1 MVTVFETVEANKGIR
16 GKNKMP
22 VSSRS
27 GDSHAA
33 AAAGGDRADLE
44 QLDELKKRMMK
55 DAESLLLDKFPD
67 RIAQLNALL
76 KSPEFNLDLSS
87 THAKL
92 NIPRP
97 NPSLVRL
104 PATDEPEAK
113 RRRTLCE
120 DSSMMSTVEGTKVMT
135 MTYGTVDVNKTV
147 MRLLEVVKPHV
158 LQQLDDCN
166 LLKMWIEFL
175 IPKVE
180 DGNNF
185 GVDIQEECLK
195 EVSTIESEAATYV
208 DQGMRYFMARGKI
221 VAKVAK
227 YPFVEDLRKT
237 VDEIDERH
245 YFSLRLI
252 VQELRN
258 NYAGLHDMLTKNL
271 EKIKKPRSSNATE
284 SLY

>member
-1 MVTVFETVEANKGIR
+1 
-16 GKNKMP
+16 MP
-22 VSSRS
+22 VSLRS
-27 GDSHAA
+27 GASSSLT
-33 AAAGGDRADLE
+33 AAGDGDRADLK
-44 QLDELKKRMMK
+44 QLDELKKRMIR
-55 DAESLLLDKFPD
+55 DAESLLIDKFPD

-76 KSPEFNLDLSS
+76 KSPDFNLDLSS
-87 THAKL
+87 CHANV

-97 NPSLVRL
+97 EVPAGRVTDGVAEPS
-104 PATDEPEAK
+104 AK
-113 RRRTLCE
+113 RMRTSSG
-120 DSSMMSTVEGTKVMT
+120 DSEAVSVEGTKVMS
-135 MTYGTVDVNKTV
+135 MVHGSVDVNKTV
-147 MRLLEVVKPHV
+147 MKLLEIVKPRV

-195 EVSTIESEAATYV
+195 EVSSIESEAATYV
-208 DQGMRYFMARGKI
+208 DQGTRYFMTRGKI

-227 YPFVEDLRKT
+227 YPFVEDFRKT
-237 VDEIDERH
+237 VDEIDERQ
-245 YFSLRLI
+245 YFNLRLV

>member
-1 MVTVFETVEANKGIR
+1 MI
-16 GKNKMP
+16 
-22 VSSRS
+22 
-27 GDSHAA
+27 
-33 AAAGGDRADLE
+33 
-44 QLDELKKRMMK
+44 K
-55 DAESLLLDKFPD
+55 DAENLLIDKFPD

-76 KSPEFNLDLSS
+76 KSPDFNLDLSS
-87 THAKL
+87 CHAEV

-97 NPSLVRL
+97 ETHGYNSLAELGPKRMR
-104 PATDEPEAK
+104 TSSGDSEAVA
-113 RRRTLCE
+113 
-120 DSSMMSTVEGTKVMT
+120 VEGTKVMS
-135 MTYGTVDVNKTV
+135 MVNGTVDVNKTV
-147 MRLLEVVKPHV
+147 MRLFEIVKPHV
-158 LQQLDDCN
+158 LQQLEDCN

-195 EVSTIESEAATYV
+195 EVSSIESEAATYV
-208 DQGMRYFMARGKI
+208 DQGTRYFMARGKI
-221 VAKVAK
+221 VAKIAK
-227 YPFVEDLRKT
+227 YPFVEDFRKT
-237 VDEIDERH
+237 VDEIDGRQ
-245 YFSLRLI
+245 YFNLRLV